1 MDSPCVEKPF
11 SRMEN
16 CMYYNYFGF
25 IIDYLKRKK
34 QPKVYNPEIYNFIE
48 DDDNYEKSI
57 HI

>member
-1 MDSPCVEKPF
+1 
-11 SRMEN
+11 
-16 CMYYNYFGF
+16 MYYNYFGF